1 MSEKRRWLIVGL
13 GNPGPK
19 YLLTRHNVGFICL
32 DRYVDSLNLSGWST
46 QEKALLLKIKGQEN
60 ELFLAK
66 PQTYMNLSGESVQP
80 LMAYYKIPLENLI
93 VLHDEIDIPFGKLRI
108 QKNRGAGG
116 HNGLKSINERLG
128 TQDYARIKIG
138 VGRPPHPE
146 MNVADYVLQNF
157 SSEEQTQLPDFLDTV
172 GDALDALI
180 TVGLD
185 RASSNFNK

>member
-60 ELFLAK
+60 ELFLTK

-157 SSEEQTQLPDFLDTV
+157 SNEEQTQLPDFLDTI

-185 RASSNFNK
+185 RASTQFNK

>member
-128 TQDYARIKIG
+128 TQDYTRIKIG

>member
-46 QEKALLLKIKGQEN
+46 QEKALLLKVKGQEN

-157 SSEEQTQLPDFLDTV
+157 SNEEQTQLPDFLDTI